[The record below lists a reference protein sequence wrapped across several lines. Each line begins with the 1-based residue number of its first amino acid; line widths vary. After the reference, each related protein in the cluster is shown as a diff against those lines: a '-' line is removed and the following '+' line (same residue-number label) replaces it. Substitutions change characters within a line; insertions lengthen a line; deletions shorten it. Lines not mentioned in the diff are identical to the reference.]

1 MEPVQMKEIRIGKSD
16 ETDFVFQDFQPVKS
30 HGGDVMASMMSDG
43 GDMMA
48 SMMSDDTFAPYYTTE
63 KKLAAM
69 GSGKGGEL
77 EVSI

>member
-1 MEPVQMKEIRIGKSD
+1 MDPVRMKEIRIGKSD
-16 ETDFVFQDFQPVKS
+16 KTEFGFQDFQPVKS

-69 GSGKGGEL
+69 GSGNGGEL
-77 EVSI
+77 EDSI